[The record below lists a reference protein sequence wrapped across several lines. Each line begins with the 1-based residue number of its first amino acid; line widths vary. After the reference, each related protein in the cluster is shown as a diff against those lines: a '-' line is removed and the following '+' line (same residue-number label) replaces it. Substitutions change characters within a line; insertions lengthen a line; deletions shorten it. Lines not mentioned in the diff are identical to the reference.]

1 MSNSR
6 RNLDK
11 AQQTDGD
18 TALRQLLSQAIRSCP
33 LSRVQICEALTRR
46 LGVKVKP
53 FMLDSY
59 TAESKKP
66 ARFPAAW
73 VPALCEVTGNNEL
86 QRRLLSAGDRQFLDL
101 GERTAEWAW
110 ALRKVRAELARL
122 NGEGHRKKRDHKRTR
137 KA

>member
-1 MSNSR
+1 MSKSR
-6 RNLDK
+6 GNLDK
-11 AQQTDGD
+11 AQQADGD
-18 TALRQLLSQAIRSCP
+18 AVLRRLLTQAIRSCP
-33 LSRVQICEALTRR
+33 LSRVQICEALTHR

-86 QRRLLSAGDRQFLDL
+86 QRRLLSTGDREFLDL

-110 ALRKVRAELARL
+110 ALQRVRRELAKL
-122 NGEGHRKKRDHKRTR
+122 EGQRQKRSRKTRRRT
-137 KA
+137 A

>member
-1 MSNSR
+1 MSNPR
-6 RNLDK
+6 QNPDK
-11 AQQTDGD
+11 AQRTDGD

-86 QRRLLSAGDRQFLDL
+86 QRCLLSAGDRQFLDL
-101 GERTAEWAW
+101 GERTAEWAL
-110 ALRKVRAELARL
+110 ALRKVRQELAKLDRQ
-122 NGEGHRKKRDHKRTR
+122 GQKRSRKTRRRT
-137 KA
+137 A